1 MIYILRN
8 RSEIL
13 LTLYL
18 VIFSLLKPLVLS
30 NLGSSTFILAIATG
44 LIIGTW
50 ILFEIIYK
58 KKFTISYKYLLF
70 IIIIYLLLFCE
81 MILRPNS
88 MNGDIIYKFTIYGAI
103 PILLC
108 SKVSN
113 YKNLLCYYAIF
124 SIINGIIY
132 FFEPLN
138 NYEISGNYMT
148 FGFSQ
153 MLPAF
158 AGSIIMFNIF
168 KKKYGIMLAALFFI
182 QMFLYANKGATIC
195 AICIFVI
202 SYIFFN
208 KEKRIIL
215 KRLFII
221 IFLLLMILLNLE
233 TIVNWLIQ
241 IIQSINME
249 TYSLTTFLDMLQD
262 NGKNVYHART
272 DIWQKAIYLFKE
284 KPILGYGVGYFES
297 NFNGYTHNFFLDIAI
312 SNGLLGVI
320 IVVVALIFSI
330 KRVLKL
336 QDNYKRYFL
345 IIMFVISFIPMMFSL
360 TYWTVMTFW
369 LYFAIVFCSKDEDF
383 NINGER
389 YENFDR

>member
-1 MIYILRN
+1 MINILKN

-13 LTLYL
+13 LPLYL
-18 VIFSLLKPLVLS
+18 VIFSLLKPLLINNSS
-30 NLGSSTFILAIATG
+30 NSTFILAIVTV
-44 LIIGTW
+44 IIVGAW
-50 ILFEIIYK
+50 FICELIYK
-58 KKFTISYKYLLF
+58 KRLLISYKYLLF
-70 IIIIYLLLFCE
+70 ILFIYLLLVIE
-81 MILRPNS
+81 MLLRPNR
-88 MNGDIIYKFTIYGAI
+88 MIGDTLYKFTIYGVI

-108 SKVSN
+108 SKVTN
-113 YKNLLCYYAIF
+113 YKNLLWYYAIF
-124 SIINGIIY
+124 TIINGIIY
-132 FFEPLN
+132 FFDPLN
-138 NYEISGNYMT
+138 NYKISGDYME
-148 FGFSQ
+148 FGFSK

-158 AGSIIMFNIF
+158 AGSIILFNIF
-168 KKKYGIMLAALFFI
+168 KKKYGIMLVALFFI

-208 KEKRIIL
+208 KEKEIIL

-221 IFLLLMILLNLE
+221 IFLLLIILLNLE
-233 TIVNWLIQ
+233 TIANMLVQ

-297 NFNGYTHNFFLDIAI
+297 NFNGYTHNFFLDIAV

-320 IVVVALIFSI
+320 IVVATLIFSI
-330 KRVLKL
+330 KRVVKL

-369 LYFAIVFCSKDEDF
+369 LYCATVFCSKDEDF